1 MIRAGTVAVLA
12 AIAQTSCANS
22 AAPVMGAVCESY
34 KSPVKNALAQ
44 YVERQLF
51 GGGNDGDS
59 PSTGYR
65 LNEGNRQRLI
75 AVMKETKAFAAS
87 PRQECEPVG
96 EGICRVRVHCREN
109 VLNATN
115 TPTTF
120 TLVLEERTG
129 VLEPIQL
136 LRRFD
141 NNDPDPISG
150 KVEGGLL
157 FRYLRS
163 KDMETRLRQIAE

>member
-1 MIRAGTVAVLA
+1 
-12 AIAQTSCANS
+12 
-22 AAPVMGAVCESY
+22 
-34 KSPVKNALAQ
+34 
-44 YVERQLF
+44 
-51 GGGNDGDS
+51 
-59 PSTGYR
+59 
-65 LNEGNRQRLI
+65 
-75 AVMKETKAFAAS
+75 MKETKAFGAS

-96 EGICRVRVHCREN
+96 EGICRVQVHCREN

-120 TLVLEERTG
+120 TLVLEERKG

-150 KVEGGLL
+150 KVESGLL

-163 KDMETRLRQIAE
+163 KEMETKLRQIEE